1 MQSIERLINY
11 VQPFASIGLGLSY
24 FLPLYQSANADEW
37 GLFFWAIPVI
47 IIIFKTSNRW
57 LKAGLCF
64 LSAIG
69 GLLDLF
75 LITFLATFKSMPL
88 VGFAIARASI
98 IILVMSWF
106 ALCVISPL
114 TPGQK
119 LRYGG

>member
-1 MQSIERLINY
+1 
-11 VQPFASIGLGLSY
+11 
-24 FLPLYQSANADEW
+24 LYQSANGEIRHADEW